1 MANGR
6 KTGGRSAGTPNKFSA
21 DLRAMILAALDG
33 AGGEAYLQHQA
44 IENPNAFLTL
54 LGKVIAHGRNRD
66 HALDRLDRGLAH
78 LVVEGVPTTV
88 ELLRAVL
95 AADGF
100 RADRH
105 HTRWVEDEFLPEW
118 KGAPSA

>member
-54 LGKVIAHGRNRD
+54 LGKVLPTTITGAGD
-66 HALDRLDRGLAH
+66 GALKIQ
-78 LVVEGVPTTV
+78 VVTGVP
-88 ELLRAVL
+88 
-95 AADGF
+95 
-100 RADRH
+100 
-105 HTRWVEDEFLPEW
+105 RWEEDEESPDCQ
-118 KGAPSA
+118 ATRHDR